1 LSFQRLVIGS
11 LLIFLGLIL
20 VFIAIA
26 IAIPGSITKGFGII
40 IIGPVPLILSDGI
53 SAILIISVLLVAIFI
68 IVLLLLLRGYTMA
81 RQ

>member
-1 LSFQRLVIGS
+1 LSLQGLVIGS

-26 IAIPGSITKGFGII
+26 IAIPGSMTKGFGII
-40 IIGPVPLILSDGI
+40 IIGPIPLILSDGI
-53 SAILIISVLLVAIFI
+53 STILIISALLIAVLV
-68 IVLLLLLRGYTMA
+68 IVLLLWLRGYTMA